1 MYVDIDYYIANRKS
15 SEPDEDCTKDI
26 RELLD
31 LAEMKIDEATFN
43 RIRAIGFDN
52 LSEFQQERVRK
63 AVCIQADY
71 IQEYGGDYTDTE
83 PQIESYSVLDI
94 SVSVSG
100 KQTAAERAGMATLAY
115 KLLEQ
120 TGLMRR
126 AL

>member
-15 SEPDEDCTKDI
+15 SEPDAECTKDI
-26 RELLD
+26 QELLD
-31 LAEMKIDEATFN
+31 LAETKVDEVTFN
-43 RIRAIGFDN
+43 RIRGIGFDN
-52 LSEFQQERVRK
+52 LTEFQKDKVRK
-63 AVCIQADY
+63 AVCVQADY
-71 IQEYGGDYTDTE
+71 IQEYGGYTDGE

>member
-15 SEPDEDCTKDI
+15 SEPDADCTKDI

-31 LAEMKIDEATFN
+31 LAEMKIDEVTFN
-43 RIRAIGFDN
+43 RIRGIGFDN
-52 LSEFQQERVRK
+52 LTEFQKDRVRK
-63 AVCIQADY
+63 AVCLQADY
-71 IQEYGGDYTDTE
+71 IQEYGGEYIDTQ
-83 PQIESYSVLDI
+83 PQIDSYSVLDI
-94 SVSVSG
+94 SVSVSN

>member
-15 SEPDEDCTKDI
+15 SELDAECTKDI

-31 LAEMKIDEATFN
+31 LAEMKVDEVTFN
-43 RIRAIGFDN
+43 RIRGIGFDN
-52 LSEFQQERVRK
+52 LTEFQKDKVRK
-63 AVCIQADY
+63 AVCVQADY
-71 IQEYGGDYTDTE
+71 IQEYGGYTDGE

>member
-15 SEPDEDCTKDI
+15 SELDAECTKDI
-26 RELLD
+26 QELLD
-31 LAEMKIDEATFN
+31 LAEMKVDEVTFN
-43 RIRAIGFDN
+43 RIRGIGFDT
-52 LSEFQQERVRK
+52 LTEFQKDKVRK
-63 AVCIQADY
+63 AVCVQADY
-71 IQEYGGDYTDTE
+71 IQEYGGYTDGE

>member
-15 SEPDEDCTKDI
+15 SEPDPDHTKDI

-31 LAEMKIDEATFN
+31 LAEMKVDEVTFN
-43 RIRAIGFDN
+43 RIRGIGFDN
-52 LSEFQQERVRK
+52 LTEYQKDKVRK
-63 AVCIQADY
+63 AVCVQADY
-71 IQEYGGDYTDTE
+71 IQEYGGYTDGE

-100 KQTAAERAGMATLAY
+100 KQTEAERVGMATLAY

>member
-15 SEPDEDCTKDI
+15 SEPDAECTKDI
-26 RELLD
+26 QELLD
-31 LAEMKIDEATFN
+31 LAEMKVDEVTFN
-43 RIRAIGFDN
+43 RIRGIGFDN
-52 LSEFQQERVRK
+52 FTEFQKDKVRK
-63 AVCIQADY
+63 AVCVQADY
-71 IQEYGGDYTDTE
+71 IQEYGGYTDGE

>member
-15 SEPDEDCTKDI
+15 SEPDAECTKDI
-26 RELLD
+26 QELLD
-31 LAEMKIDEATFN
+31 LAEMKVDEVTFN
-43 RIRAIGFDN
+43 RIRGIDFDN
-52 LSEFQQERVRK
+52 LTEFQRDKVRK
-63 AVCIQADY
+63 AVCVQADY
-71 IQEYGGDYTDTE
+71 IQEYGGYTDGE

>member
-15 SEPDEDCTKDI
+15 SEPDEDCIKDI

-31 LAEMKIDEATFN
+31 LAEMKVDEVTFN
-43 RIRAIGFDN
+43 RIRGIGFDN
-52 LSEFQQERVRK
+52 LTEFQKDKVRK
-63 AVCIQADY
+63 AVCVQADY
-71 IQEYGGDYTDTE
+71 IQEYGGYTDGE

-94 SVSVSG
+94 SVSVSN
-100 KQTAAERAGMATLAY
+100 KQTDAERASMATLAY

>member
-15 SEPDEDCTKDI
+15 SEPDAECTKDI
-26 RELLD
+26 QELLD
-31 LAEMKIDEATFN
+31 LAEMKVDEVTFN
-43 RIRAIGFDN
+43 RIRGIGFDN
-52 LSEFQQERVRK
+52 LTEFQKDKVRK
-63 AVCIQADY
+63 AVCVQADY
-71 IQEYGGDYTDTE
+71 IQEYGGYTDGE

-120 TGLMRR
+120 TGFMRR

>member
-15 SEPDEDCTKDI
+15 SEPDADCTKDI

-31 LAEMKIDEATFN
+31 LAEIKIDEVTFN
-43 RIRAIGFDN
+43 RIRGIGFDN
-52 LSEFQQERVRK
+52 LTEFQQERVRK
-63 AVCIQADY
+63 AVCLQADY
-71 IQEYGGDYTDTE
+71 IQEYGGGYTDGE

>member
-15 SEPDEDCTKDI
+15 SEPDAECTKDI
-26 RELLD
+26 QELLD
-31 LAEMKIDEATFN
+31 LAEMKVDEVTFN
-43 RIRAIGFDN
+43 RIRGIGFDN
-52 LSEFQQERVRK
+52 LTEFQRDKVRK
-63 AVCIQADY
+63 AVCVQADY
-71 IQEYGGDYTDTE
+71 IQEYGGYTDGE

>member
-1 MYVDIDYYIANRKS
+1 MYVDNDYYIANRKS
-15 SEPDEDCTKDI
+15 SEPDAEYTKDI

-31 LAEMKIDEATFN
+31 LAEMKVDEVTFN
-43 RIRAIGFDN
+43 RIRRIGFDN
-52 LSEFQQERVRK
+52 LTEFQKERVRK

>member
-15 SEPDEDCTKDI
+15 SEPDAECTKDI
-26 RELLD
+26 QELLD
-31 LAEMKIDEATFN
+31 LAEMKVDEVTFN
-43 RIRAIGFDN
+43 RIRGIGFDA
-52 LSEFQQERVRK
+52 LTEFQKDKVRK
-63 AVCIQADY
+63 AVCVQADY
-71 IQEYGGDYTDTE
+71 IQEYGGYTDGE

>member
-15 SEPDEDCTKDI
+15 SEPDAECTKDI
-26 RELLD
+26 QEVLD
-31 LAEMKIDEATFN
+31 LAEMKVDEVTFN
-43 RIRAIGFDN
+43 RIRGIGFDN
-52 LSEFQQERVRK
+52 LTEFQKDKVRK
-63 AVCIQADY
+63 AVCVQADY
-71 IQEYGGDYTDTE
+71 IQEYGGYTDGE

-94 SVSVSG
+94 SVSVSN
-100 KQTAAERAGMATLAY
+100 KQTDAERAGMATLAY